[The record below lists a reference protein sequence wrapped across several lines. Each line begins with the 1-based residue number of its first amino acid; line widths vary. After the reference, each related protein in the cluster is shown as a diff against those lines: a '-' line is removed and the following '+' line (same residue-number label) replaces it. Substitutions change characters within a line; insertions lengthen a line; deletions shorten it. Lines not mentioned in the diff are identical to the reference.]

1 MPESVIKYS
10 DLIAEDDT
18 FIEIFANIEKLKKE
32 LLDLTK
38 VTQKQL
44 SVVNPNE
51 EKKIE
56 ELTKEVERLT
66 KQKKELDKQ
75 EKKAITTRKKLQD
88 LDDKEL
94 IAREKQKI
102 VNRERVQIAKQTA
115 ILQSKEV
122 GQIERLRAQ
131 LALTTITWKKLTD
144 EEIKNNSVLDKSGK
158 TAAKVIAD
166 KRRLTEQ
173 LKRLEKQTGD
183 TRRNVGNY
191 GDALGRVGKL
201 AARVFVGRSIF
212 DGLRRIGAGFSSLI
226 EKNKETSESAASVSA
241 SIGKVGIFLEKIGL
255 TIINVVAV
263 PLASLISGFEK
274 FSEAV
279 FGINI
284 GANQASEGVKDLRN
298 EFNAEIEVLKRG
310 NISTEARKQLIT
322 DINKKYKDYLPNLLD
337 ENATLD
343 DITKAQNAA
352 NIAFEKK
359 IILLASEEQFVDI
372 TKRRLD
378 ALREEAK
385 LQRQL
390 TKGEEK
396 RNQAISRANNS
407 IKSGVNQRLTDA
419 RREIAQTQGRIAA
432 NKILLEQIEE
442 EKKQLDEV
450 IKANGINTADFI
462 KNQKKKTAATKKS
475 NKEETKSFKD
485 NTKQRLEAIEKLQD
499 DLEKSEA
506 KSIKDAQN
514 RALRLEQLRFEAVR
528 EGREEALQKI
538 IKLQEEQE
546 KNIREQFGKDS
557 EELKQFIKKRDDE
570 ILEINEVFN
579 KQEIVDLEQHENN
592 KLKIKKDFQD
602 KSDKEFEAARN
613 KELEANEEFYD
624 EQEEK
629 ELEAASKRIASKIG
643 LLTEE
648 EKEQRNFERRLTDA
662 KIQNIKDSNKKEL
675 ELQKELFKRKR
686 EDIEADDKLTIA
698 QKKLLLAELEKE
710 EISFFEKDSKKRFEE
725 LTQGIIESSK
735 KIGEAIV
742 ANFQKQS
749 ELATSL
755 VEQQAEAVDTQ
766 RERAEQG
773 LTNTLKFEQEQLAQR
788 EAERIRAQQKAQSA
802 AKILTLFSL
811 VSSYAASGDTNALAR
826 GLVDFSL
833 LTALETALSGF
844 EEGGYTGSDSSNK
857 TVKGVV
863 HANEFVLTAEQTKRY
878 GLTNKSAGDFGEA
891 MTDYFNE
898 QSPLLTNRY
907 KQQNETFS
915 SQVNTAKYADFSV
928 LEAEVRAMR
937 QTLQNQQNNDFE
949 VERMTDYFVDIAK
962 RVTKNRMTTIKKV
975 RKRI

>member
-10 DLIAEDDT
+10 DLIGEDNT

-38 VTQKQL
+38 ATQKQL

-75 EKKAITTRKKLQD
+75 EKKAVTTRKKLQD

-131 LALTTITWKKLTD
+131 LALTTITWKKLTT
-144 EEIKNNSVLDKSGK
+144 EEIKNNSVLAKSGK
-158 TAAKVIAD
+158 TAKQVIAD
-166 KRRLTEQ
+166 KRRLTDQ
-173 LKRLEKQTGD
+173 LKKLEKQTGD

-274 FSEAV
+274 FSEAIL
-279 FGINI
+279 GINI
-284 GANQASEGVKDLRN
+284 GANRASEGVKDLKN

-322 DINKKYKDYLPNLLD
+322 DINKKYKDYLPNLID

-343 DITKAQNAA
+343 EITTAQNAA
-352 NIAFEKK
+352 NLAFEKK

-385 LQRQL
+385 LQREL
-390 TKGEEK
+390 TDGETK
-396 RNQAISRANNS
+396 RNRAREVNNTS
-407 IKSGVNQRLTDA
+407 IKSGVNQALTA
-419 RREIAQTQGRIAA
+419 ANVQIAGTQGRIAA

-450 IKANGINTADFI
+450 IKANGINTKDFI

-475 NKEETKSFKD
+475 NKQEKKSFED
-485 NTKQRLEAIEKLQD
+485 NTKIRLEAIEKLQD
-499 DLEKSEA
+499 ELEKSEG
-506 KSIKDAQN
+506 KNIKVAQE
-514 RALRLEQLRFEAVR
+514 RAFRLEQLRFEAQR
-528 EGREEALQKI
+528 EGREIALQKI
-538 IKLQEEQE
+538 VKLQEDQE
-546 KNIREQFGKDS
+546 ETLREMFKNDKEKLKLAL
-557 EELKQFIKKRDDE
+557 EELNNEFLQIQGLFFDQE
-570 ILEINEVFN
+570 IL
-579 KQEIVDLEQHENN
+579 DLEQHE
-592 KLKIKKDFQD
+592 
-602 KSDKEFEAARN
+602 
-613 KELEANEEFYD
+613 
-624 EQEEK
+624 
-629 ELEAASKRIASKIG
+629 
-643 LLTEE
+643 
-648 EKEQRNFERRLTDA
+648 
-662 KIQNIKDSNKKEL
+662 
-675 ELQKELFKRKR
+675 
-686 EDIEADDKLTIA
+686 
-698 QKKLLLAELEKE
+698 QKKLDIREKFGIKTIEINTIRLQDTIDAQQDKELAALKDLEAKKNEALKE
-710 EISFFEKDSKKRFEE
+710 SEAVRQRQEQDAAEKRKEREKE

-755 VEQQAEAVDTQ
+755 VEQQRESIETQ
-766 RERAEQG
+766 QQRAQEG
-773 LTNTLKFEQEQLAQR
+773 LTNTLKFEKDQLAQR
-788 EAERIRAQQKAQSA
+788 EAEQIRAQQKAQSA
-802 AKILTLFSL
+802 AKILTLFNL
-811 VSSYAASGDTNALAR
+811 VAAYAGSGDTNALAR

-863 HANEFVLTAEQTKRY
+863 HANEFVLTADQTKRY

-891 MTDYFNE
+891 MTDYYNQ
-898 QSPLLTNRY
+898 QSPLLTNSY

-915 SQVNTAKYADFSV
+915 SQAKTAKFANFSV

-937 QTLQNQQNNDFE
+937 KTLQKQQNNEFE

-975 RKRI
+975 RKRL